1 MKPVVLALAL
11 LLSLLASGIA
21 NAADNRETAGE
32 PGAGTWGLDPKA
44 TSASLA
50 RDGWKFLAMSTMSWP
65 DGRQAIVTLWMSKLG
80 DYARCFDYF
89 DAALKQAGGKC
100 ERSGTGL

>member
-1 MKPVVLALAL
+1 MKPLLLALAL
-11 LLSLLASGIA
+11 LLSPLAA
-21 NAADNRETAGE
+21 HAADSRETTDDG
-32 PGAGTWGLDPKA
+32 GAGIWGLDPKA
-44 TSASLA
+44 TSAALA

-65 DGRQAIVTLWMSKLG
+65 DGRQAIVTLWQSKLG
-80 DYARCFDYF
+80 DFARCFDYF